1 MTGEEQSFSLWV
13 PLLFAGIAFAV
24 LRVAAGIMAG
34 RGREAGAERLL
45 DLAFLLVLLGGVW
58 VVILVL
64 ITLVDMPDEVWD
76 MVVITLVVAVFF
88 VLLLLAFF
96 ALSLL
101 FGAIG
106 RAVSRR
112 KRVTTS
118 EL

>member
-1 MTGEEQSFSLWV
+1 MTGDEQSFSLWF

-24 LRVAAGIMAG
+24 LRVAAGIAAG
-34 RGREAGAERLL
+34 RGREAAGERLL
-45 DLAFLLVLLGGVW
+45 DIAFLLVLVAGVW

-64 ITLVDMPDEVWD
+64 ITLVDMPDEIWD

-96 ALSLL
+96 GLSLL

-106 RAVSRR
+106 RAFSRR
-112 KRVTTS
+112 KRVTTPGA
-118 EL
+118 